1 MLATEEVINEL
12 FPHTEENYRDYL
24 RWYLPRTRAR
34 VTFTPDAPEP
44 HVAAV
49 TDAYPTHRDRD
60 YFVAVRPICITS
72 NNYFIYRA

>member
-1 MLATEEVINEL
+1 VLATEEVINEL
-12 FPHTEENYRDYL
+12 FSHTEENYRDYL

-60 YFVAVRPICITS
+60 YFVAVHPICITS
-72 NNYFIYRA
+72 YNYFIYLA